1 MSQIKINAEPQDKS
15 LQEYQIRI
23 QKRIERYN
31 QLLAPTALDNKQ
43 LTNDLYLFTQTY
55 LKKTCTN
62 DADNF
67 KVIQLFRHGECT
79 NADKGYGFKPNAN
92 INPAADANMKHFDYS
107 VLLHNQRDDAHVVFS
122 TMTRATVTAANFIE
136 GFRTHRKN
144 VTAKSSRDITEIAEG
159 PSGFDIMNWREYGPL
174 LNPFSDVKFLHRA
187 LLFFS
192 FIRYAVFGS
201 TLEDNK
207 SAKQAALDTIGALDE
222 TSQPSDVTHTTD
234 AQRENGLAKEI
245 VDEIDN
251 DEPRD
256 MIVVGHGNS
265 IRDTLT
271 KIFPGYKAEHRKDDA
286 LDFAE
291 SQALM
296 VFDVNGKKELFML
309 PFRIQVDQ
317 HKPGKMNV
325 RYVPY
330 AELTPSYQDVRNE
343 IVARDLEIEE
353 TKNKETGSLIEP
365 TVDHS
370 YGTFLGYGL
379 TTPSKKGGFTPE
391 LVISTEPYAS
401 EYSSDQNEDELGF
414 QRQPGTALSNNGSFG

>member
-1 MSQIKINAEPQDKS
+1 MSQTKINAEQDKD
-15 LQEYQIRI
+15 LQKYLKRI
-23 QKRIERYN
+23 QNRITKYN
-31 QLLAPTALDNKQ
+31 QLSAPTPLDNKQ
-43 LTNDLYLFTQTY
+43 LIDDLYLFTQTY
-55 LKKTCTN
+55 LKKACTN

-107 VLLHNQRDDAHVVFS
+107 VLLHNQSNDAHVVFS
-122 TMTRATVTAANFIE
+122 TMTRATVTAANFIK
-136 GFRTHRKN
+136 GLRTHNKK
-144 VTAKSSRDITEIAEG
+144 VTAKSSREITEIAEG

-192 FIRYAVFGS
+192 FIRYAIFGS

-207 SAKQAALDTIGALDE
+207 SAKQTALDTIGALDE

-245 VDEIDN
+245 VDELDN

-256 MIVVGHGNS
+256 MVVIGHGNS

-271 KIFPGYKAEHRKDDA
+271 KLFPGYKAEHRKDDA

-296 VFDVNGKKELFML
+296 AFDVNGKKELFML

-317 HKPGKMNV
+317 HTPGKMNV

-330 AELTPSYQDVRNE
+330 AELNPDYQQ
-343 IVARDLEIEE
+343 VAQEVTDRDLEITGWQVDE
-353 TKNKETGSLIEP
+353 TDALLEQNP
-365 TVDHS
+365 NRS
-370 YGTFLGYGL
+370 YGTMRLLNF
-379 TTPSKKGGFTPE
+379 GGKQRSELPE
-391 LVISTEPYAS
+391 LVITESDTQEYGS
-401 EYSSDQNEDELGF
+401 EQDEDELGF
-414 QRQPGTALSNNGSFG
+414 HPQPGTKLGNSGSFG